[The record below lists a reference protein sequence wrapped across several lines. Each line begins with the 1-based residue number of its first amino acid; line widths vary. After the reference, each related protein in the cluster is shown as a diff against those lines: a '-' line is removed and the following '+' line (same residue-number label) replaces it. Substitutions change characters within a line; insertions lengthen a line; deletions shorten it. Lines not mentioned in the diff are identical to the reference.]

1 MIAIHSLP
9 PHLKELRQE
18 IARLT
23 TEEEAAG
30 QERNYALAADVKSQ
44 RLKLTAEFEEARTVW
59 QEQQGLDE
67 VVDAE
72 DVAEIVASWTG
83 IPASRMQEAETA
95 RLLEMEEH
103 LKRYVVGQEDA
114 IVAVSDA
121 IRRARSGLKD
131 PRRPVGSFIFLGSS
145 GVGKTELAK
154 ALARFLFDD
163 EDALLQVDM
172 TEYGERHTVSRLVGA
187 PPGYVGY
194 DEGGQLTEAVR
205 RRPYQVI
212 LFDEIEKAHADVWNA
227 LMQILEE
234 GRLTDGQGRAVDF
247 RNTVLIMTSNIGT
260 SYVKS
265 GGAIGFRS
273 DGQPSE
279 EVRFTD
285 EIMQGLKRTFRPEFL
300 NRIDEVIV
308 FHKLAREHIMQIV
321 DLQMREI
328 EERLHERGIR
338 ILITPAAKG
347 WLADKGYDESFGAR
361 PLRRALQRYVES
373 PLSQRLLAGEFA
385 PGDVVHIDLDES
397 GDGLTFTKAESAES
411 LASLGQL
418 SGVE

>member
-1 MIAIHSLP
+1 MEDTIEMLRGLKDRYEAHHGVRITDEALRMAAVLSDRYVKDRHLPDKAIDLIDEAGSKAMIAIHSLP

-18 IARLT
+18 IARLA
-23 TEEEAAG
+23 TEDEAAG

-44 RLKLTAEFEEARTVW
+44 RLKLTAEFDEARTAW

-72 DVAEIVASWTG
+72 DVAGIVSSWTG
-83 IPASRMQEAETA
+83 IPVSRMQEAETA

-114 IVAVSDA
+114 IAAVADA

-131 PRRPVGSFIFLGSS
+131 PRRPIGSFIFLGSS

-154 ALARFLFDD
+154 ALARFLFDS

-227 LMQILEE
+227 LMRSRGGPADRWPGAHGGFPQHGAHHDLEHRHVVRQE
-234 GRLTDGQGRAVDF
+234 RRRDRLSLRHPAL
-247 RNTVLIMTSNIGT
+247 R
-260 SYVKS
+260 
-265 GGAIGFRS
+265 GGPFQRRHHAGAQADLPAR
-273 DGQPSE
+273 
-279 EVRFTD
+279 V
-285 EIMQGLKRTFRPEFL
+285 PEPH
-300 NRIDEVIV
+300 R
-308 FHKLAREHIMQIV
+308 
-321 DLQMREI
+321 
-328 EERLHERGIR
+328 RGDH
-338 ILITPAAKG
+338 L
-347 WLADKGYDESFGAR
+347 
-361 PLRRALQRYVES
+361 
-373 PLSQRLLAGEFA
+373 
-385 PGDVVHIDLDES
+385 
-397 GDGLTFTKAESAES
+397 
-411 LASLGQL
+411 
-418 SGVE
+418 